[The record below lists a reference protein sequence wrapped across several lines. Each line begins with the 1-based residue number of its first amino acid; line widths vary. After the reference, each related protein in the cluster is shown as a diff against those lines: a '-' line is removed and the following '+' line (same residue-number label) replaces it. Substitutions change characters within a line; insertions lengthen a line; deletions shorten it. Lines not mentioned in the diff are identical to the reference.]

1 VALATVQVHPAPLIF
16 EADKPV
22 GNESVT
28 VALPMLGPEPEF
40 ETLTVYEPTPAIK
53 VAGVF
58 VKLIV
63 QVAKL

>member
-1 VALATVQVHPAPLIF
+1 
-16 EADKPV
+16 V

-40 ETLTVYEPTPAIK
+40 ETLTVYEPTRPAIK

-63 QVAKL
+63 QVEKL